1 MLRTLTLLA
10 ALVATA
16 PAFAGA
22 SFNTDRDELDARS
35 RDAGDQLQQA
45 VQLTHGIF
53 RALEKK
59 NSAGVGQQTQ
69 QAIDA
74 FDGARKKYQELAEQ
88 TPLQPLR
95 FEPDTSEAKQALDDL
110 HRYCAMARLDF
121 PKTERDLANVAVRIL
136 ENHVKVLRSMKFSG
150 TPSDYGPIRVL
161 LRSESFVMEV
171 GIVTSIVW
179 TIAPPAK

>member
-1 MLRTLTLLA
+1 MLRTLALLA
-10 ALVATA
+10 ALAFTA
-16 PAFAGA
+16 SAFAGA
-22 SFNTDRDELDARS
+22 SFNTNRDELDARS
-35 RDAGDQLQQA
+35 REAGDQLQQA

-59 NSAGVGQQTQ
+59 SNAGAAQQTQ

-74 FDGARKKYQELAEQ
+74 FDGARRKYQGLVEQ
-88 TPLQPLR
+88 TPMQPLR
-95 FEPDTSEAKQALDDL
+95 LDPDTSESKQALEDL

-121 PKTERDLANVAVRIL
+121 PKTERDLANVAVRIV
-136 ENHVKVLRSMKFSG
+136 ENHIKVLSSMKFSG
-150 TPSDYGPIRVL
+150 TPSDYGPIRAL